1 MTTAATARVLQRIV
15 NNAQVHLP
23 GAIEAV
29 FKQELYNVCDEF
41 FKTTNAWQELVPF
54 TTIQDKRVYE
64 VVPTV
69 GIFVRLM
76 EVKDGEDFPRA
87 AVMDQ
92 DMFVVLRD
100 SPTGGSNYMA
110 ALAVTCVDPTKRD
123 GWPEVPVEL
132 LSKYYDAMT
141 EGLLGRMM
149 LQPAKPY
156 SNPEIGTLHQ
166 RRFHNIMA
174 IARTDVLHAS
184 TYNVQN
190 WRFPRF
196 A

>member
-1 MTTAATARVLQRIV
+1 VSTNSQLLQRII

-23 GAIEAV
+23 GAVEDV
-29 FKQELYNVCDEF
+29 FKLEIYNVCEEF
-41 FKTTNAWQELVPF
+41 FKTTNTWQEFVPF

-69 GIFVRLM
+69 GVFVRLM
-76 EVKDGEDFPRA
+76 EVRDGDGYARA
-87 AVMDQ
+87 AVMSD

-100 SPTGGSNYMA
+100 LPTGGFEYIA
-110 ALAVTCVDPTKRD
+110 ALAVTCVDPVKKD
-123 GWPEVPVEL
+123 GWPEAPAEL
-132 LSKYYDAMT
+132 LTKFYEPLL

-149 LQPAKPY
+149 LQPSKPY
-156 SNPEIGTLHQ
+156 SNPDLGVFHQ
-166 RRFHNIMA
+166 RRFHDRMA
-174 IARTDVLHAS
+174 VARAEQLHAS

-190 WRFPRF
+190 WRFPKF